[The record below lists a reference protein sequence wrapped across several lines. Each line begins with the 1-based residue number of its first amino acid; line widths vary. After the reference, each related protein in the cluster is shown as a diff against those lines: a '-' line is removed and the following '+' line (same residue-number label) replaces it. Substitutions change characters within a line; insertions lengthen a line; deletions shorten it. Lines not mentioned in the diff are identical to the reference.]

1 MSGSSSSRMKEED
14 CPVREEEELVLPL
27 MARKWAQGMP
37 HQTGTDLL
45 ARPHFLTPQIM
56 P

>member
-1 MSGSSSSRMKEED
+1 MSGSTARRRV
-14 CPVREEEELVLPL
+14 CPVREGEWLVLLL